1 MATLAQRIISKIN
14 EEKAIPLSDDER
26 NSKLTINK
34 LKNLKKTTKELYS
47 VGDDTSAKIELAT
60 FLLQY
65 YKKAT
70 NFIEE
75 LNSIKKVRDFQ
86 RGLSTEQSQ
95 RAMDI
100 FVQMTDIATILF
112 GEELCRQYIYH

>member
-1 MATLAQRIISKIN
+1 MATLAQRIINKIN
-14 EEKAIPLSDDER
+14 EEKAIPLSDDDR
-26 NSKLTINK
+26 NSRLTINK

-47 VGDDTSAKIELAT
+47 VGDNTTAYIELAE

>member
-100 FVQMTDIATILF
+100 FVQMTDIAAILF